1 VIGGGIGGIATA
13 WHLARRGVRAVVLE
27 AFTVASGATGRNGGF
42 FIAGVAPAYDES
54 CRLWGRPL
62 AIRRHLA
69 TLAAQAEMLGAASQ
83 VGARQEFRL
92 TGVLRVAMDADE
104 AVRLRS
110 HHSALLA
117 DGFQG
122 SLVGPDALPVA
133 LQRPERLGLFTAHDG
148 SVQPARWVRALAE
161 DIQVYEGTRVL
172 EPPTAEGAGVR
183 VETAQGTVL
192 AGYVVVAADG
202 GLSALLPSVH
212 RVRPRRLNMLA
223 TGPARPGLLPVPIYA
238 RDGYEYAQQLPSG
251 RVTLGGFSDLDGEA
265 SWTQAAVVSAPVQD
279 RLTSYLRDEL
289 GVFAPVTHRWAGI
302 VGYADDPVPTC
313 GPVPGSDG
321 RILAL
326 GGYNG
331 TGHVQAWVAARV
343 AADLVATGTSVDA
356 DLYVWP
362 N

>member
-1 VIGGGIGGIATA
+1 MIGGGIGGIATA

-69 TLAAQAEMLGAASQ
+69 TLGAQAEMLGAASQ
-83 VGARQEFRL
+83 VGARPEFRL
-92 TGVLRVAMDADE
+92 TGVLRVAMDGDE

-110 HHSALLA
+110 HQAALMA

-122 SLVGPDALPVA
+122 SLVGPEALPIA
-133 LQRPERLGLFTAHDG
+133 LQRPERLGLFTPHDG
-148 SVQPARWVRALAE
+148 SVQPARWVRALAQ
-161 DIQVYEGTRVL
+161 DRQVYEGTKVL
-172 EPPTAEGAGVR
+172 EPPVADGAGVR
-183 VETAQGTVL
+183 VKTAQGTVL
-192 AGYVVVAADG
+192 ADFAVVAADG
-202 GLSALLPSVH
+202 GLSALIPSVQ
-212 RVRPRRLNMLA
+212 RVRARRLNMLA
-223 TGPARPGLLPVPIYA
+223 TGPARAGLLPVPVYA

-265 SWTQAAVVSAPVQD
+265 SWTKRAEVSAPVQE

-289 GVFAPVTHRWAGI
+289 GVFASVTHRWAGI
-302 VGYADDPVPTC
+302 VGFADDPIPTC
-313 GPVPGSDG
+313 GPVPGSEG

-331 TGHVQAWVAARV
+331 TGHVQAWAAARV
-343 AADLVATGTSVDA
+343 AADLVTTGTSGDA
-356 DLYVWP
+356 DLYVLP